1 MNPEEVKALLAQEL
15 SECEIT
21 VNSAD
26 GSHFDITVVGD
37 CFAGLS
43 AVKKQQMVYAPI
55 NDLITSGAMHA
66 VNIKTFTPEEW
77 DKAAKL
83 RVS

>member
-15 SECEIT
+15 SGCDIT
-21 VNSAD
+21 VTSED
-26 GSHFDITVVGD
+26 GSHFDIAVVGS
-37 CFAGLS
+37 CFSGIS
-43 AVKKQQMVYAPI
+43 AVKKQQLVYGPI

-66 VNIKTFTPEEW
+66 VNIKTYTPEEW
-77 DKAAKL
+77 EKAAKL